1 MNNKLVSYL
10 LLLKLNTKYV
20 WKNEIDLK
28 IEKKVSTTTAAPTTI
43 LTRTFIP
50 LKMLK
55 SLLMFAPH
63 KANHDDYYGCY
74 YCYHLYVGIYQLVFN
89 LCTH

>member
-28 IEKKVSTTTAAPTTI
+28 IEKKCQQQQQHQI